1 MKDCGKEVGL
11 NVHWFYCEA
20 NKWER
25 CPSLVIAP
33 RDAASEQGHLVP
45 QTEIHILIHLYPR
58 KLHSHCLESWG
69 LDLRVA
75 ADVAKDSLS
84 ASEL

>member
-1 MKDCGKEVGL
+1 MKDCGKEVDL

-25 CPSLVIAP
+25 RPSLVTDP
-33 RDAASEQGHLVP
+33 SDAVWEQDHLVP

-69 LDLRVA
+69 LDLQAV
-75 ADVAKDSLS
+75 ADVAGGWPS
-84 ASEL
+84 ALEL